1 MKITRYNEI
10 DCVTRTKVPDVD
22 IDWAVVRKVLA
33 EVKQKGDAALKAYTL
48 QYDGVALDTFRVD
61 RQVFKNTYDRLDKE
75 IVRPLAEAAARLE
88 IFAQKQLE
96 QLQDFEFEI
105 APGVKVGQRV
115 IPLQRVGVYVPGGNF
130 PLVSSLLMG
139 AVPARVA
146 GVKEIVVCTPPGRS
160 AILEPAMLAAAYIA
174 GVSELYTIGGIQAVA
189 ALAFGTGSIH
199 AVDKIVGPGNKYV
212 TAAKKLVY
220 GEVGIDFIAGPS
232 EVLIIADDTADPAW
246 TAADLLAQAE
256 HDIMAVS
263 ILVTPSLAFAE
274 KVNEEIDRQLN
285 GLDTRD
291 IARQALERNSYIL
304 LVETLSQAVEFSN
317 LKAPEHLELQVEN
330 PGLYIP
336 ALKNY
341 GTLFIGNYAAEVL
354 GDYSSGLNH
363 TLPTGGAARYT
374 GGLSIR
380 DFVKVQTTLRTN
392 QEGIAQ
398 IGAEASRLARLEG
411 LSAHANAVALRMNRG
426 KI

>member
-48 QYDGVALDTFRVD
+48 QYDGVVLDTFRVD
-61 RQVFKNTYDRLDKE
+61 RQIFKNTYDRLDQE

-105 APGVKVGQRV
+105 APGVQVGQRV

-189 ALAFGTGSIH
+189 ALAFGTESIH

-398 IGAEASRLARLEG
+398 IGAEAWRLARLEG